1 MASRRT
7 LLLFLDG
14 VGIGEGNPDTNPV
27 FRARL
32 PVLRGLLGGEL
43 PHLAAPVL
51 VGPGARTF
59 PLDARLGVEG
69 TPQSGTGQIALLT
82 GRNAPEIYGRH
93 FGPWPPVKLRP
104 LLETENLLIRT
115 LEGGGRALFANAYPR
130 GYPAGLS
137 SRRVAAPP
145 LAALGAGLLTRHHE
159 ALARGKAVA
168 SEIVNDGW
176 RRHLGLRDLPR
187 VDARDAGRNLAR
199 LTREAELT
207 LFAHYQTDTAGHR
220 GGMEGG
226 VAALERVD
234 AFLGG
239 ILDEAPGDLLILVAS
254 DHGNVEDVTGGHTL
268 NPALGMAVGEGAA
281 LARLERLTDVAPAIL
296 GRVLGREAE
305 EAGSIGG
312 S

>member
-14 VGIGEGNPDTNPV
+14 VGVGEEDPDTNPF

-43 PHLAAPVL
+43 PHLEASAL
-51 VGPGARTF
+51 SGPGVRTF

-82 GRNAPEIYGRH
+82 GRNAPEIHGRH
-93 FGPWPPVKLRP
+93 FGPWPPVRLRP
-104 LLETENLLIRT
+104 LLEAENLLTRS
-115 LEGGGRALFANAYPR
+115 LAEGARALFANAYPE
-130 GYPAGLS
+130 GYPGGLS

-145 LAALGAGLLTRHHE
+145 LAALGAGLLNRHHE
-159 ALARGKAVA
+159 ALSRGEAVA

-176 RRHLGLRDLPR
+176 RRHLGFRDLPR
-187 VDARDAGRNLAR
+187 VTPREAGQNLAR
-199 LTREAELT
+199 LTGEADLT

-226 VAALERVD
+226 VEAIERVD

-239 ILDEAPGDLLILVAS
+239 LLDHAPGDLLVLIAS
-254 DHGNVEDVTGGHTL
+254 DHGNLEHVGLGHTL
-268 NPALGMAVGEGAA
+268 NPALGLAVGAGAEEIHT
-281 LARLERLTDVAPAIL
+281 LGSITDVAPLIL
-296 GRVLGREAE
+296 RRVLV
-305 EAGSIGG
+305 
-312 S
+312 

>member
-14 VGIGEGNPDTNPV
+14 VGIGEANPDTNPF
-27 FRARL
+27 FRGRL

-43 PHLAAPVL
+43 PHLAVPAL
-51 VGPGARTF
+51 AGPGARTF

-82 GRNAPEIYGRH
+82 GRNAPEIHGRH

-104 LLETENLLIRT
+104 LLEAENLLTRT
-115 LEGGGRALFANAYPR
+115 LEGGAQALFANAYPR

-145 LAALGAGLLTRHHE
+145 LAALGAGLLHRHHE
-159 ALARGKAVA
+159 ALARGEAIA

-187 VDARDAGRNLAR
+187 VDAQDAGRNLAR
-199 LTREAELT
+199 LTREADLT

-226 VAALERVD
+226 AAALERVD

-268 NPALGMAVGEGAA
+268 NPALGMAVGDGAA
-281 LARLERLTDVAPAIL
+281 ALSRLERLTDVAPAVL
-296 GRVLGREAE
+296 GRVLG
-305 EAGSIGG
+305 
-312 S
+312 